1 MKDDVDRVE
10 RLLALI
16 LLAQMKG
23 ATQREKV
30 HQLNRAGFSNVE
42 IADVLGTTSAVV
54 SQSLYEVKTGRT
66 KRKRSSSKSRPGESK
81 TK

>member
-1 MKDDVDRVE
+1 MKDEIDRVE

-30 HQLNRAGFSNVE
+30 HQLNLAGFSNVE
-42 IADVLGTTSAVV
+42 IADVLGTTPAVV
-54 SQSLYEVKTGRT
+54 SQSLYEVKTVRT
-66 KRKRSSSKSRPGESK
+66 RKRPTSKPRAGGSQ